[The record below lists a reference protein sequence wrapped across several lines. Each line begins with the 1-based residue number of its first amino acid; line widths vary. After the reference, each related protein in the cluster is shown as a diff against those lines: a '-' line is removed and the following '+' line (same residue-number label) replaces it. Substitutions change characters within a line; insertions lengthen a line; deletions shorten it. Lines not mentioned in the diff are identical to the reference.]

1 MASAGTGAGDGA
13 AAQPKAAISHVIFD
27 MDGLLLGISIFSI
40 HVLSIGDVHVLG
52 PIPHSVT
59 GVR

>member
-1 MASAGTGAGDGA
+1 MASAGADDGA

-27 MDGLLLGISIFSI
+27 MDGLLLGISIFSMFCGSGMFMF
-40 HVLSIGDVHVLG
+40 LAPSRSMG
-52 PIPHSVT
+52 